1 MPHLHKTL
9 LVVRNIQMTTIRLL
23 SFIILLQAQN
33 CYSQSNNPDTLFN
46 KFRNDIQIEQRE
58 HSGVVGMDD
67 ETKISYYSFVSNCSF
82 KDLIKYSNDS
92 NAFIRSYVFAGLLR
106 KEANKDELLRILEI
120 HKNDTAKF
128 TCIGADV
135 VTEWT
140 VKEFMEAGMRLKA
153 TNELPNIDYKKA
165 IEKLKS
171 PFELKLKI
179 SGISHGLIGK
189 QQLLNIDSLNL
200 TQENFQV
207 VSFTLFV
214 AGQEMKSS
222 SFRLTNDMKYAIEK
236 TKPGEYLV
244 FDNIKVVGRENIVRQ
259 IVSMTLKVK

>member
-1 MPHLHKTL
+1 M
-9 LVVRNIQMTTIRLL
+9 RLL
-23 SFIILLQAQN
+23 SFLILLKAQN

-46 KFRNDIQIEQRE
+46 KFKNDIQIEQRE
-58 HSGVVGMDD
+58 HSGVVRMDD
-67 ETKISYYSFVSNCSF
+67 ETKISYYSLVSNYSF
-82 KDLIKYSNDS
+82 KELIKYTNDS

-106 KEANKDELLRILEI
+106 KEANKNELLKIVELY
-120 HKNDTAKF
+120 KNDTAKF
-128 TCIGADV
+128 TSIEADV

-153 TNELPNIDYKKA
+153 TNELPNIDYMKA
-165 IEKLKS
+165 IEKLRS

-179 SGISHGLIGK
+179 SGISHGLIDK
-189 QQLLNIDSLNL
+189 QQLLNNDSLNL

-222 SFRLTNDMKYAIEK
+222 GCRLTNDMKYAIKK
-236 TKPGEYLV
+236 TEPGEFLV
-244 FDNIKVVGRENIVRQ
+244 FDNIKVVGKETIVRQ
-259 IVSMTLKVK
+259 LVSMTLKVK